1 LIVEYEFKIVGE
13 LFEWRGPAP
22 FYFIKVDP
30 KSSAIIKKSAAAL
43 SYGWGVLHIHGE
55 VSKLQFQ
62 TALIPK
68 DGVYYLPIK
77 NEIRKK
83 LDLQL
88 DDEIKVKFNLG
99 KLK

>member
-1 LIVEYEFKIVGE
+1 M
-13 LFEWRGPAP
+13 
-22 FYFIKVDP
+22 
-30 KSSAIIKKSAAAL
+30 
-43 SYGWGVLHIHGE
+43 
-55 VSKLQFQ
+55 
-62 TALIPK
+62 IPK

-77 NEIRKK
+77 NEVRKK